1 MTKDELKQRVYQAIE
16 QRGEEIIGLG
26 EEIRRHPELG
36 FKEVKTARLVE
47 ETFKK
52 LGLAPRSGLAMTG
65 VRAEVAGRGGEGPTF
80 ALLGELDALV
90 VAGHPEGDTTT
101 GAAHACGHNAQ
112 IAGILGAAMGLL
124 DARALDALS
133 GRVVFF
139 AVPGEEYGD
148 IEWRVAQARAGKLEF
163 LGGKPE
169 LLRLGHCDDVDLSM
183 MIHLTSRPEDGRTGV
198 PASNNG
204 CIVKTI
210 RYVGRASHAGG
221 APHLGVNALY
231 AAQVGLTAVNAIRET
246 FRDEDTIRVHPIITH
261 GGSQVNVIPGEVRLE
276 TYVRGRT
283 VDAILDAQKKVDR
296 AFKAGALALGAK
308 VEIETLPGYMPM
320 ACDPGM
326 ARHYEVNAAKLVGA
340 EHYRQIG
347 HRTGST
353 DMGDLSMVMPI
364 LHPYVGGAT
373 GSGHGADYK
382 IVDPQLA
389 YVTNAKALAAMAV
402 DMLAEGA
409 AGAREVLKAAK
420 PPMTR
425 EQYLAFQR
433 GLARRETYE
442 GGDAARSRSA
452 WRRFCSGPSSA
463 RHARRTRSSVPP
475 ARGAAPRSAR
485 PAVSSGASGRAR
497 IPGSCTGRSRRGI
510 LPAPSRSAASIARA
524 SRGGRGSRGT
534 RAARNPAK
542 SRSWTA
548 SPRACCSAG
557 IQTVRRA
564 SSAASATARPS
575 G

>member
-36 FKEVKTARLVE
+36 FKEVKTARLAE

-65 VRAEVAGRGGEGPTF
+65 VRAEVAGHGGEGPTF
-80 ALLGELDALV
+80 AVLGELDALV
-90 VAGHPEGDTTT
+90 VAGHPEGDPTT

-112 IAGILGAAMGLL
+112 IAGMLGAAMGLL
-124 DARALDALS
+124 DAKAFDQLA

-139 AVPGEEYGD
+139 SVPAEEYGD

-169 LLRLGHCDDVDLSM
+169 LLRLGHFDDVDLSM
-183 MIHLTSRPEDGRTGV
+183 MIHLTSRPEDGKTGV

-221 APHLGVNALY
+221 APHMGINALY

-320 ACDPGM
+320 TCDATM
-326 ARHYEVNAAKLVGA
+326 ARWFKENAAALVGE

-353 DMGDLSMVMPI
+353 DMGDLSMVMPV

-402 DMLAEGA
+402 DMLADGA
-409 AGAREVLKAAK
+409 KGAREVLKAAK

-442 GGDAARSRSA
+442 G
-452 WRRFCSGPSSA
+452 
-463 RHARRTRSSVPP
+463 
-475 ARGAAPRSAR
+475 
-485 PAVSSGASGRAR
+485 
-497 IPGSCTGRSRRGI
+497 
-510 LPAPSRSAASIARA
+510 
-524 SRGGRGSRGT
+524 
-534 RAARNPAK
+534 
-542 SRSWTA
+542 
-548 SPRACCSAG
+548 
-557 IQTVRRA
+557 
-564 SSAASATARPS
+564 
-575 G
+575 